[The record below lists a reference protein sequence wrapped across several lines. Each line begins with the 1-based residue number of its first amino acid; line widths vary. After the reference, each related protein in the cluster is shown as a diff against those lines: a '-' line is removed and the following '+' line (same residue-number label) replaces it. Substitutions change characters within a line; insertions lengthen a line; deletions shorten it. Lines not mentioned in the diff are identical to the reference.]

1 MHGRRRGQRKEAAA
15 GCGSAPAAARAA
27 PAPKRCGDSVSPPPL
42 ARPRS
47 PRLAGRG
54 AGGSGGSR
62 DCGVAAPRAPS
73 NEGAAATASRLPDPT
88 RLRVTARGANWPL
101 GPDRT

>member
-27 PAPKRCGDSVSPPPL
+27 PAPKRCRDSVSPPL